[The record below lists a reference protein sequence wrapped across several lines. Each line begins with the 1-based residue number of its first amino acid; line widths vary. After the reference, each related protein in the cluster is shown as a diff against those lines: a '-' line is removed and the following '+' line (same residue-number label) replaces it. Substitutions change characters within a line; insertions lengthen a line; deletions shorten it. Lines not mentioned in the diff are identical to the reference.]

1 MEQCVV
7 MFRDRSDFGTFFVE
21 IFCRVVGFLV
31 VGGVVGFFVV
41 RRGVGERCCPDEVSI
56 INVTIF
62 WARFDHV
69 SHKRDTSS
77 IGYKSITLVSGFA
90 RRGFRFD
97 SWR

>member
-7 MFRDRSDFGTFFVE
+7 MFRDRSDFGAFFLWK
-21 IFCRVVGFLV
+21 IFLSRC
-31 VGGVVGFFVV
+31 GFFGC
-41 RRGVGERCCPDEVSI
+41 RGRCGFFRGRGVGERCCPDEVSI